1 MHCTL
6 VCLGYDATEPTIF
19 SVLIPL
25 CSIFPSSQW
34 RLIQSAFQLPQYSL
48 RVKNWITSLRLRM
61 LDGSKSFWWISK
73 CLLETRMGAGDGKFC
88 AYYFL
93 SFHLAQDS
101 SLWNWGVLTAY
112 PSEWVFREK
121 KKKSIWHTQ
130 SWCHHTT
137 WENYIS
143 RDILPM
149 PGVIMNPTAPW
160 TVLVF
165 ACCPGELL
173 IAPLFTLQR
182 VLVWMINYIVHLS
195 YFPSVAYVSKYWV
208 T

>member
-34 RLIQSAFQLPQYSL
+34 RLIQSAFQPPQYSL

-112 PSEWVFREK
+112 PSEWVFRK
-121 KKKSIWHTQ
+121 KKKKKHLAYTELMSPHHLRKLYIQGHFTDAWGDHESHWSPGQ
-130 SWCHHTT
+130 SWFLPVVL
-137 WENYIS
+137 ENY
-143 RDILPM
+143 
-149 PGVIMNPTAPW
+149 
-160 TVLVF
+160 
-165 ACCPGELL
+165 
-173 IAPLFTLQR
+173 
-182 VLVWMINYIVHLS
+182 
-195 YFPSVAYVSKYWV
+195 
-208 T
+208 

>member
-19 SVLIPL
+19 SVLMPL

-34 RLIQSAFQLPQYSL
+34 RLIQSAFQPPQYSL

-73 CLLETRMGAGDGKFC
+73 CRLETSMGAGDGKFC

-112 PSEWVFREK
+112 PSEWVFRK
-121 KKKSIWHTQ
+121 KKKKKAFGTHRADVITPSEKTIYPGTFYRCLGWSWIPLHPGQ
-130 SWCHHTT
+130 SWFLPVVL
-137 WENYIS
+137 ENY
-143 RDILPM
+143 
-149 PGVIMNPTAPW
+149 
-160 TVLVF
+160 
-165 ACCPGELL
+165 
-173 IAPLFTLQR
+173 
-182 VLVWMINYIVHLS
+182 
-195 YFPSVAYVSKYWV
+195 
-208 T
+208 